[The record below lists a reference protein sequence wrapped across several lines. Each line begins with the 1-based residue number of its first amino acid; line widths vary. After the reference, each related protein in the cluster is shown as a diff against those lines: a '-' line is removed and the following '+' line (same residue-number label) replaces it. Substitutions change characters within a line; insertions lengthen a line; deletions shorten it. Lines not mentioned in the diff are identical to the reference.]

1 MPVRLCR
8 RCVPQRELPW
18 CVFLVQSGYRE
29 EGMSV
34 SNDHLSQ
41 STNLAVESGEYS
53 PMDRMGYAR
62 IIIGFLPVQQT
73 TSTKGRNRIAY
84 DE

>member
-1 MPVRLCR
+1 
-8 RCVPQRELPW
+8 
-18 CVFLVQSGYRE
+18 
-29 EGMSV
+29 MSV

-53 PMDRMGYAR
+53 PMDRMGDAR
-62 IIIGFLPVQQT
+62 IVIGFLPVQQT